1 MTERQRE
8 DAVLAELESLR
19 KRLHQIVDQ
28 RTDQL
33 FLIIL
38 LGDRMASLPEG
49 EVLCPF
55 ARDLAAFKGM
65 RPTAVI
71 LPDGAQAAA
80 STWREAA
87 TVILRH
93 CAGDPLRREKLMAL
107 RDNVSGNFRCLI
119 SASPDGMR
127 LPLEISRELYVEG
140 KFDTEALLRNLTEK
154 LLIPA
159 GYDYRRILLQCRAPQ
174 QELCETADVTSV
186 PEETPDRGPAMM
198 L

>member
-80 STWREAA
+80 PTWREAA

-159 GYDYRRILLQCRAPQ
+159 GYNYRRILLQCRAPQ

>member
-1 MTERQRE
+1 M
-8 DAVLAELESLR
+8 
-19 KRLHQIVDQ
+19 DQ

-33 FLIIL
+33 FLTIL

-55 ARDLAAFKGM
+55 ARDPAAFKGM
-65 RPTAVI
+65 RPSAVI

-127 LPLEISRELYVEG
+127 FPLEISRELYVEG

-174 QELCETADVTSV
+174 QELHETTDVTSV
-186 PEETPDRGPAMM
+186 PEETPDHGPMM
-198 L
+198 TL

>member
-33 FLIIL
+33 FLTIL
-38 LGDRMASLPEG
+38 LGDRMAPLPEG

-55 ARDLAAFKGM
+55 ARDPAAFKGM

-140 KFDTEALLRNLTEK
+140 NFDTEALLRNLTEK

-174 QELCETADVTSV
+174 QEMHETTGITSV
-186 PEETPDRGPAMM
+186 PEEMPDHGPTMT